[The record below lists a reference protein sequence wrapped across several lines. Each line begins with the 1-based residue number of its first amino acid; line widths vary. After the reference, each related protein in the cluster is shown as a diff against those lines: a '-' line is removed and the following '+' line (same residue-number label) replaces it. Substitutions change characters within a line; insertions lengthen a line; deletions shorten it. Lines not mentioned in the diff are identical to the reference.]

1 MRKTLSV
8 ALAAL
13 TLAGGAL
20 SAGAADA
27 RDHRYN
33 SGRYYNGGHDYNRG
47 RNNDGAAIAAGIA
60 GLAIGAAIA
69 GGGHDRY
76 YDNGYRGGGHYRQGY
91 YDRGYYDRSYYADP
105 SYAYGYGYAPRR
117 CRTFTQWDPYA
128 DAYIRRTNCW

>member
-13 TLAGGAL
+13 TLAGGAA

-27 RDHRYN
+27 RDFRYDH
-33 SGRYYNGGHDYNRG
+33 GRYHHRD
-47 RNNDGAAIAAGIA
+47 RNDNGAAIAAGIA
-60 GLAIGAAIA
+60 GLAIGAALA
-69 GGGHDRY
+69 GGSHDRY
-76 YDNGYRGGGHYRQGY
+76 DDHRYRRGYDRQGY
-91 YDRGYYDRSYYADP
+91 YDRGYYDRGYYGRGYYAP
-105 SYAYGYGYAPRR
+105 PAYAYGYGYAPRR

>member
-27 RDHRYN
+27 RDHRYYN
-33 SGRYYNGGHDYNRG
+33 SGRYYHRD
-47 RNNDGAAIAAGIA
+47 RNDDGAAIVAGIA
-60 GLAIGAAIA
+60 GLAIGAALA

-76 YDNGYRGGGHYRQGY
+76 YDNGYRGSYYRQGY
-91 YDRGYYDRSYYADP
+91 YDRGRYDRGYYNRGYYAQP
-105 SYAYGYGYAPRR
+105 GYAYGYGYAPRR
-117 CRTFTQWDPYA
+117 CRTTTYWDPYA
-128 DAYIRRTNCW
+128 DAYIRRSNCW

>member
-20 SAGAADA
+20 TATGADA
-27 RDHRYN
+27 RDHGGHYGGGHYGG
-33 SGRYYNGGHDYNRG
+33 SRYYGGGHYYRG
-47 RNNDGAAIAAGIA
+47 HNNDGAAVVAGIA

-76 YDNGYRGGGHYRQGY
+76 YDNGYSR
-91 YDRGYYDRSYYADP
+91 RGYYDQPYYGGGYYAP
-105 SYAYGYGYAPRR
+105 GYAYGYGPPRR